1 MRMSLTTG
9 EKGSKLTWNY
19 DIAFQRKVSKQS
31 ASNKEHLH
39 PFSKGQKIHS

>member
-1 MRMSLTTG
+1 MRMSLTMR

-19 DIAFQRKVSKQS
+19 NIIFQKKVSKQI

-39 PFSKGQKIHS
+39 PFSKG